1 MKIIVNARFLTQPIT
16 GVQRFAIEIS
26 LRLKK
31 ELGEK
36 IMFVSPKE
44 IIQNELAKELQV
56 NTIGYT
62 TSHLWEQ
69 IELPLYLKKK
79 GSPLLLNFCNTAP
92 LLYKNKISTIHDIAF
107 EVYPETY
114 SKTFLNVYRFLI
126 PKICKNSKKIITVS
140 DFSKQEIIKYY
151 KTKTDKIQV
160 IYNAVNDGFIYNE
173 NIELKNQKYFLAVS
187 SLNYRKNLPFVLDSF
202 IEFIKDCPDYKL
214 YLIGGMDTKSF
225 SKLNL
230 SKYTNH
236 PNIIFLGRV
245 SDEDLILYYSNAVA
259 FIYPSLY
266 EGFGIPPLEAQK
278 CGTPVIL
285 SNLSCFPEIFGQS
298 VLYCDVDNINS
309 LVKQM
314 NLILEKELRD
324 NIKKLGE
331 ENEKKYNW
339 DLSANCL
346 MKNFNNFDK
355 S

>member
-1 MKIIVNARFLTQPIT
+1 MIIVNARFLTQPIT

-44 IIQNELAKELQV
+44 IIQNEIAKELQV
-56 NTIGYT
+56 NPIGYT

-236 PNIIFLGRV
+236 PNIIFLGK
-245 SDEDLILYYSNAVA
+245 S
-259 FIYPSLY
+259 
-266 EGFGIPPLEAQK
+266 
-278 CGTPVIL
+278 
-285 SNLSCFPEIFGQS
+285 
-298 VLYCDVDNINS
+298 
-309 LVKQM
+309 QM
-314 NLILEKELRD
+314 KI
-324 NIKKLGE
+324 
-331 ENEKKYNW
+331 
-339 DLSANCL
+339 
-346 MKNFNNFDK
+346 
-355 S
+355 

>member
-1 MKIIVNARFLTQPIT
+1 MSRIIVNARFLTQPIT

-107 EVYPETY
+107 EVY
-114 SKTFLNVYRFLI
+114 VYRFLI

-187 SLNYRKNLPFVLDSF
+187 SLNYRKNIPFVLDSF

>member
-1 MKIIVNARFLTQPIT
+1 MKISVNARFLTQPIT

-44 IIQNELAKELQV
+44 IIQNEIAKELQV

-62 TSHLWEQ
+62 TCHLWEQ

-114 SKTFLNVYRFLI
+114 SKAFLYVYRFLI

-173 NIELKNQKYFLAVS
+173 NIELYTNLSV
-187 SLNYRKNLPFVLDSF
+187 SLNK
-202 IEFIKDCPDYKL
+202 
-214 YLIGGMDTKSF
+214 M
-225 SKLNL
+225 
-230 SKYTNH
+230 
-236 PNIIFLGRV
+236 
-245 SDEDLILYYSNAVA
+245 
-259 FIYPSLY
+259 
-266 EGFGIPPLEAQK
+266 
-278 CGTPVIL
+278 
-285 SNLSCFPEIFGQS
+285 
-298 VLYCDVDNINS
+298 NINNEKI
-309 LVKQM
+309 L
-314 NLILEKELRD
+314 NILLEKT
-324 NIKKLGE
+324 NTKI
-331 ENEKKYNW
+331 
-339 DLSANCL
+339 
-346 MKNFNNFDK
+346 
-355 S
+355 

>member
-1 MKIIVNARFLTQPIT
+1 M
-16 GVQRFAIEIS
+16 
-26 LRLKK
+26 
-31 ELGEK
+31 
-36 IMFVSPKE
+36 
-44 IIQNELAKELQV
+44 
-56 NTIGYT
+56 
-62 TSHLWEQ
+62 
-69 IELPLYLKKK
+69 
-79 GSPLLLNFCNTAP
+79 
-92 LLYKNKISTIHDIAF
+92 
-107 EVYPETY
+107 
-114 SKTFLNVYRFLI
+114 
-126 PKICKNSKKIITVS
+126 
-140 DFSKQEIIKYY
+140 
-151 KTKTDKIQV
+151 
-160 IYNAVNDGFIYNE
+160 
-173 NIELKNQKYFLAVS
+173 AVS

-225 SKLNL
+225 SELNL

-314 NLILEKELRD
+314 NLILNKEVRD
-324 NIKKLGE
+324 NIKKLGA

>member
-1 MKIIVNARFLTQPIT
+1 
-16 GVQRFAIEIS
+16 
-26 LRLKK
+26 
-31 ELGEK
+31 
-36 IMFVSPKE
+36 MFVSPKE
-44 IIQNELAKELQV
+44 IIQNEIAKELQV

-62 TSHLWEQ
+62 RSHLWEQ